1 VSIKDMAEKIKG
13 TVIPKDVKKE
23 DFEVTEDEKKEIT
36 ENNVPE
42 NEDKPISDEVEDIVE
57 DANNVS
63 EDNQNEEPIKIKTMF
78 VKAEDENTPET
89 AKDKI
94 KGAAKIA
101 AGVGIAAIGLA
112 AVLLRSKKR
121 R

>member
-1 VSIKDMAEKIKG
+1 MAEKIKG

-23 DFEVTEDEKKEIT
+23 DFEVTEDEKKEII
-36 ENNVPE
+36 ENNVSE
-42 NEDKPISDEVEDIVE
+42 NEDKPISDEVEDVVE
-57 DANNVS
+57 DINNGS
-63 EDNQNEEPIKIKTMF
+63 EENKNEEPMKIKTMF
-78 VKAEDENTPET
+78 VKEEDQKTEET

-112 AVLLRSKKR
+112 AVLLRTKR
-121 R
+121 KR